1 MESKNN
7 KNFGTTYFALAFIVA
22 IFFEL
27 YFILTNPY
35 QTVMLLGTGLIV
47 VITGYL
53 TFDSI
58 AKAKAAEAAR
68 RDEQSDM
75 LIKASKAIYLATK
88 RSSQEAEQQ
97 HVQNIKA
104 IEYMMNK
111 MISNEKEMASLMI
124 AKNEEI
130 LAKQITA
137 KPENTTNDMTSLIEQ
152 LSASNAKLAK
162 EVQAA
167 ITVNE
172 LVKAN
177 ADLVKNVREVLQNSN
192 TLSNTASISDY
203 VKDAV
208 PEIKVAPEPPVASVT
223 PIVPETPIVS
233 EAPAVPETPIVSEA
247 PVFPDATVVPEVS
260 VTPEMTV
267 DSEIPMVEDIPNE
280 QEDISPIDFIDE
292 TINVID
298 ELPSELPTEVVEQ
311 EPDEFDFESFEIPDE
326 TPESVNT
333 NFNNVPLA
341 SDEDI
346 IDDVNVSALNE
357 MIDFEGSVI
366 PDELSNDLDE
376 QMSDSL
382 PPENI
387 DNIDDTI
394 IDNIDDVGI
403 DNIDT
408 TDTINTID
416 DNPNKQLTEE
426 EIAALFANL

>member
-1 MESKNN
+1 
-7 KNFGTTYFALAFIVA
+7 
-22 IFFEL
+22 
-27 YFILTNPY
+27 
-35 QTVMLLGTGLIV
+35 
-47 VITGYL
+47 
-53 TFDSI
+53 
-58 AKAKAAEAAR
+58 
-68 RDEQSDM
+68 
-75 LIKASKAIYLATK
+75 
-88 RSSQEAEQQ
+88 
-97 HVQNIKA
+97 
-104 IEYMMNK
+104 
-111 MISNEKEMASLMI
+111 MASLMI

-192 TLSNTASISDY
+192 TLNNTDSISDY

-208 PEIKVAPEPPVASVT
+208 PEIH
-223 PIVPETPIVS
+223 I
-233 EAPAVPETPIVSEA
+233 APATPVTQEVPEA
-247 PVFPDATVVPEVS
+247 PVVPES
-260 VTPEMTV
+260 
-267 DSEIPMVEDIPNE
+267 PMVADI
-280 QEDISPIDFIDE
+280 
-292 TINVID
+292 
-298 ELPSELPTEVVEQ
+298 ELPTEAIEQ

-326 TPESVNT
+326 TSDSVGT
-333 NFNNVPLA
+333 NFNDVPIA

-346 IDDVNVSALNE
+346 IDDINISALNE

-366 PDELSNDLDE
+366 ADELSSDLDE

-382 PPENI
+382 PSENI
-387 DNIDDTI
+387 NNIDD
-394 IDNIDDVGI
+394 ID
-403 DNIDT
+403 
-408 TDTINTID
+408 INTLD

>member
-223 PIVPETPIVS
+223 PIVPE
-233 EAPAVPETPIVSEA
+233 
-247 PVFPDATVVPEVS
+247 VS

-298 ELPSELPTEVVEQ
+298 ELPSELPTEAVEQ